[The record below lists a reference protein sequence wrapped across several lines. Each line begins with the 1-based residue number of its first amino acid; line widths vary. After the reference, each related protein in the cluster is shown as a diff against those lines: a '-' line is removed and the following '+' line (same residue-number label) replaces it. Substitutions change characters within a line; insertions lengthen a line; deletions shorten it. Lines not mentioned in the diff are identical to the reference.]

1 MASTLEIVFGVGTG
15 VSGLVVLLFMAWGT
29 FMWMFRR
36 AENPSHIVVW
46 AATVYTL
53 VYAALLTDAT
63 STLRTGDGVEYPWI
77 RSAGNA
83 VVYLLLAWMS
93 AEALWLEAA
102 DVYFNVGAAL
112 LGALAFVGADVFAT
126 PRSWWW
132 WSAGLVAQLAQVAL
146 LLRRSRRHGS
156 RAWLLFFASL
166 VWSLGMPIVQALSW
180 TLGAALDSPPH
191 RQTSEIIFLI
201 VSMLGIGGYGA
212 LAMLLWRQLPHDYV
226 PANAAQTRMTPPA
239 ENSATLV
246 AAPIAM
252 ATSLRHRP
260 HRS

>member
-1 MASTLEIVFGVGTG
+1 MPDTLEIVFGVGTG
-15 VSGLVVLLFMAWGT
+15 VAGAAVLGFSLWGT

-36 AENPSHIVVW
+36 AENPSHIVIW
-46 AATVYTL
+46 AAAVYTL
-53 VYAALLTDAT
+53 VYAALLVDAT

-93 AEALWLEAA
+93 AEALWLESV
-102 DVYFNVGAAL
+102 DVYVNVGAAL

-132 WSAGLVAQLAQVAL
+132 WSAGLVAQLVQVAL
-146 LLRRSRRHGS
+146 LLRRSRRHGN

-191 RQTSEIIFLI
+191 RQTSEILFVI
-201 VSMLGIGGYGA
+201 VSMLGIGGYGV
-212 LAMLLWRQLPHDYV
+212 LAMLLWRQLPHEYV
-226 PANAAQTRMTPPA
+226 PAPTSGGMAPPA
-239 ENSATLV
+239 ANSATLIKT
-246 AAPIAM
+246 PIAM
-252 ATSLRHRP
+252 ATSLRHRA
-260 HRS
+260 HRP